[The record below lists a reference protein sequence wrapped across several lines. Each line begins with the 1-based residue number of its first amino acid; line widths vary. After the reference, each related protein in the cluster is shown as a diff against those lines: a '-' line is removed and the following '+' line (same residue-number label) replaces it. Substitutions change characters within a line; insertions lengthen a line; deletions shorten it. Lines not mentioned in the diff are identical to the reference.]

1 MPEISTIVM
10 GTGLTCRNGEFTKRY
25 VDAYVYD
32 VYDVYV
38 DANDHVD

>member
-25 VDAYVYD
+25 VYVDAY